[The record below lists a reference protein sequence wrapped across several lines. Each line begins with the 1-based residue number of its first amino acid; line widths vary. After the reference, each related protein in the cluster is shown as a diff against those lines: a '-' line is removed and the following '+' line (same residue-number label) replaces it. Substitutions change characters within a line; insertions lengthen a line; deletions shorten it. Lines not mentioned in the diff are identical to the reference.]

1 MTRTFAV
8 PGGSQRPLLHGS
20 PLKATPASITT
31 GEPKPGSECSF
42 STHLTFASLS
52 AHGVRKIVL
61 SVFFSLLFKGQILLS
76 FMVSLSFKFI
86 EHAFAIFK
94 GKYLERRKC

>member
-1 MTRTFAV
+1 M
-8 PGGSQRPLLHGS
+8 HGS

-61 SVFFSLLFKGQILLS
+61 SVFFSYYSKVRFYFLLWFPLVLNSSNMLLQ
-76 FMVSLSFKFI
+76 FLKENI
-86 EHAFAIFK
+86 
-94 GKYLERRKC
+94 